1 MHTQT
6 LYKRSELSVKQE
18 QTLKTPKVITH
29 CIGFTSVFSLIGL
42 ENSHLSFDQSD
53 AKTKINHDLFSHI
66 FWIYYGLRVIFPLFE
81 TRCRVLLTWVSLNQ
95 NTLITA
101 PKGTRESFTRSQRE
115 EEIKQLKGRYFGP
128 FPRFLATCQSA
139 ETRWWHL
146 IGWKSGKRFFEPI
159 TEHVIAR
166 PMLFGITFDATEN
179 CV

>member
-42 ENSHLSFDQSD
+42 ENSHFSFDQSD

-81 TRCRVLLTWVSLNQ
+81 TRCRVLLTWVSLK
-95 NTLITA
+95 
-101 PKGTRESFTRSQRE
+101 PKHSDHSSKRNKREFHTEPKRRRN
-115 EEIKQLKGRYFGP
+115 K
-128 FPRFLATCQSA
+128 T
-139 ETRWWHL
+139 
-146 IGWKSGKRFFEPI
+146 GKRPLLWAFPALSRYLPKRGNAL
-159 TEHVIAR
+159 V
-166 PMLFGITFDATEN
+166 TFNWLKEW
-179 CV
+179 

>member
-81 TRCRVLLTWVSLNQ
+81 TRCRVLLTWVSLKPKHSDHSSKTNKREFHTEPKRRR
-95 NTLITA
+95 NKTVKRPLLWAFPALSRHLPKRGNALIT
-101 PKGTRESFTRSQRE
+101 F
-115 EEIKQLKGRYFGP
+115 Y
-128 FPRFLATCQSA
+128 
-139 ETRWWHL
+139 
-146 IGWKSGKRFFEPI
+146 
-159 TEHVIAR
+159 
-166 PMLFGITFDATEN
+166 
-179 CV
+179 

>member
-66 FWIYYGLRVIFPLFE
+66 F
-81 TRCRVLLTWVSLNQ
+81 
-95 NTLITA
+95 
-101 PKGTRESFTRSQRE
+101 
-115 EEIKQLKGRYFGP
+115 
-128 FPRFLATCQSA
+128 PRFGLGAP
-139 ETRWWHL
+139 HL
-146 IGWKSGKRFFEPI
+146 SVVNTVTLWSQLQKE
-159 TEHVIAR
+159 
-166 PMLFGITFDATEN
+166 
-179 CV
+179 